1 MGRKKRMKMKAG
13 KMDRTSPKEVKVAVI
28 WTRVSTKEQADHN
41 MSLETQEKACLEY
54 AKRNN
59 IEVDKIMGQTNESAK
74 TEGKLYQE
82 MITYVSMHRS
92 INIILVYSYDRF
104 SRAGAEAIVTKAY
117 LKSKGITVVSVT
129 QPIDSDSKA
138 GEFME
143 NMIFL
148 FNQFENNL
156 RKEKCTAGMT
166 ECLER
171 GEWFSRPPIGYQ
183 IDRSTKEK
191 HRLVIDEKGVLIGKA
206 FHWKAN
212 ENVSDT
218 EILRRLRLEGWE
230 VQKQKLSEIFHNPFY
245 CGKIRHHLLG
255 DRIVQGVHPP
265 IVDEHTFNVVNG
277 IETHNGYAHADV
289 TPEVPLK
296 RHVICPVCGKHMT
309 GYEVKAKHIW
319 YYKCNTKGCK
329 CNKSAKVMHQKYI
342 ELLARYQVPEDVRE
356 ILKNVVESRA
366 RSFLVS
372 MTDRL
377 MDLRRRK
384 GILMGEKN
392 DVMLRFG
399 KGIIPGDVYDV
410 TRRNLDAQIDEI
422 DAEIN
427 DLAEKN
433 SNLEIDVAEAILT
446 ACKLG
451 DLWKNG
457 DFDLR
462 QRIQKMVSPK
472 GLNWDRE
479 NENYRTISE
488 NEALRVFRLF
498 SESYKKEDKEK
509 TGKSFD
515 FSGLVA
521 EAGLEPTTSG
531 L

>member
-1 MGRKKRMKMKAG
+1 
-13 KMDRTSPKEVKVAVI
+13 
-28 WTRVSTKEQADHN
+28 
-41 MSLETQEKACLEY
+41 
-54 AKRNN
+54 
-59 IEVDKIMGQTNESAK
+59 
-74 TEGKLYQE
+74 
-82 MITYVSMHRS
+82 
-92 INIILVYSYDRF
+92 
-104 SRAGAEAIVTKAY
+104 
-117 LKSKGITVVSVT
+117 
-129 QPIDSDSKA
+129 
-138 GEFME
+138 
-143 NMIFL
+143 
-148 FNQFENNL
+148 
-156 RKEKCTAGMT
+156 
-166 ECLER
+166 
-171 GEWFSRPPIGYQ
+171 
-183 IDRSTKEK
+183 
-191 HRLVIDEKGVLIGKA
+191 
-206 FHWKAN
+206 
-212 ENVSDT
+212 
-218 EILRRLRLEGWE
+218 
-230 VQKQKLSEIFHNPFY
+230 
-245 CGKIRHHLLG
+245 
-255 DRIVQGVHPP
+255 
-265 IVDEHTFNVVNG
+265 
-277 IETHNGYAHADV
+277 
-289 TPEVPLK
+289 
-296 RHVICPVCGKHMT
+296 MT

-329 CNKSAKVMHQKYI
+329 CNKSAKVMHLKYI

-366 RSFLVS
+366 KSFLVS

-462 QRIQKMVSPK
+462 QKIQKMVSPK

-498 SESYKKEDKEK
+498 SESYKSEDKEK
-509 TGKSFD
+509 TGKTCD